1 MRNREEGD
9 IKMKVEEIREK
20 VMTGKAILFCGAGF
34 SYGAQNILDETPP
47 TAKCLSKEIS
57 KLGGFTESENLRFTS
72 DKYIKENKKD
82 LSKLIDLLFN
92 NFSIKETSE
101 AQNNIISYPWRRI
114 YTTNYDDTIESGA
127 KKTGKHIDFICI
139 DDSSKDF
146 FSRNNI
152 CVHING
158 YINGLTEEKLTNGYL
173 KLSKASYFS
182 SNSFENSN
190 WYYTFKKDLMNANII
205 VFVGYSMYDIEIEK
219 ILFNGTYK
227 DKTCFINA
235 PTESEENLYTLSQYG
250 SVLTIG
256 TDKFGMDLSQFDNT
270 LSSIKLINYN
280 SLYKYEIQ
288 ESDEI
293 ISDTE
298 INNFI
303 MQGDIKNEYLNLNY
317 IDNSKKP
324 YIIKRRQLDEV
335 IDKIKD
341 NKNIFIYSEFGNG
354 KTIFLEQLK
363 SKLVLDGK
371 NVFYTKTVSEYL
383 NNDFDLLCSTK
394 KDFILVIDSYSKYLD
409 FIDYVLSV
417 NNPHVILVLADKSGL
432 HERNF
437 NRLEQSCHE
446 TYSYTL
452 NKLSDEELKTMT
464 SIISNIGFW
473 KERVK
478 FSDDVNMK
486 YLKDT
491 CSSELSSI
499 LLGIFDSPQMRNR
512 VTELFTTLSNKDSYK
527 RTILSICL
535 LKMMDISI
543 DEALI
548 SEMSNNSEIYNPTF
562 INNSDFKTLFPSQT
576 GEINVKSSLFASSLI
591 KNCFEPDFI
600 RDSLLQIAKRFDD
613 LKHNGGY
620 IEESI
625 FKSVVKFSFIE
636 RLFPETDKRAIL
648 VSYYDSLKTEVTWLQ
663 KDPHYWL
670 QYGMAELNFR
680 NILKCEQ
687 YLKNSYE
694 LAKAKSGYDTID
706 IDTQYARLLLLKSF
720 SESDGRKIIALFSEA
735 NNILI
740 NLPNDH
746 YRIRQV
752 YLYKEFYEKKYKF
765 LGEKERNK
773 FIDACKI
780 MHKSIKDFEQSTII
794 RDKNFLS
801 NKLISFFEKITQ

>member
-1 MRNREEGD
+1 
-9 IKMKVEEIREK
+9 MKVEEIREK

-57 KLGGFTESENLRFTS
+57 KLGDFTESENLRFTS

-82 LSKLIDLLFN
+82 LSKLINLLFN

-548 SEMSNNSEIYNPTF
+548 SEMSNNSEI
-562 INNSDFKTLFPSQT
+562 
-576 GEINVKSSLFASSLI
+576 
-591 KNCFEPDFI
+591 
-600 RDSLLQIAKRFDD
+600 
-613 LKHNGGY
+613 
-620 IEESI
+620 
-625 FKSVVKFSFIE
+625 
-636 RLFPETDKRAIL
+636 
-648 VSYYDSLKTEVTWLQ
+648 
-663 KDPHYWL
+663 
-670 QYGMAELNFR
+670 
-680 NILKCEQ
+680 
-687 YLKNSYE
+687 
-694 LAKAKSGYDTID
+694 
-706 IDTQYARLLLLKSF
+706 
-720 SESDGRKIIALFSEA
+720 
-735 NNILI
+735 
-740 NLPNDH
+740 
-746 YRIRQV
+746 
-752 YLYKEFYEKKYKF
+752 
-765 LGEKERNK
+765 
-773 FIDACKI
+773 
-780 MHKSIKDFEQSTII
+780 
-794 RDKNFLS
+794 
-801 NKLISFFEKITQ
+801 

>member
-1 MRNREEGD
+1 MT
-9 IKMKVEEIREK
+9 VEEIREK
-20 VMTGKAILFCGAGF
+20 ILTGKAILFCGAGF
-34 SYGAQNILDETPP
+34 SYGSKNILDETPP
-47 TAKCLSKEIS
+47 TASSLSKKIS
-57 KLGGFTESENLRFTS
+57 QLGGFKESENLRFTS
-72 DKYIKENKKD
+72 DKYINDNKQD
-82 LSKLIDLLFN
+82 LTKLIDLLFN

-114 YTTNYDDTIESGA
+114 YTTNYDDTIEVAG
-127 KKTGKHIDFICI
+127 KKTGKHIDCICI

-158 YINGLTEEKLTNGYL
+158 YINGLTEEKLMNGYL

-190 WYYTFKKDLMNANII
+190 WYYTFKKDLMNANLI
-205 VFVGYSMYDIEIEK
+205 VFIGYSMYDIEIEK
-219 ILFNGTYK
+219 ILFNGAYK

-235 PTESEENLYTLSQYG
+235 PKEYEETLYTLNQYG
-250 SVLTIG
+250 SVLTSG
-256 TDKFGMDLSQFDNT
+256 TDVFGMELSPFDKST
-270 LSSIKLINYN
+270 TIAIPINFN
-280 SLYKYEIQ
+280 SLYQYQIQ

-317 IDNSKKP
+317 IEKYKKP
-324 YIIKRRQLDEV
+324 YIIKRRQLNDV
-335 IDKIKD
+335 VDKIK
-341 NKNIFIYSEFGNG
+341 NNNNIVIYSEFGNG

-371 NVFYTKTVSEYL
+371 SVYYTKTVSEYL
-383 NNDFDLLCSTK
+383 NNDFDLLCSNH

-417 NNPHVILVLADKSGL
+417 NNPHVILVLADNSGL

-437 NRLEQSCHE
+437 KRLELSCHE
-446 TYSYTL
+446 TYNYTL
-452 NKLSDEELKTMT
+452 NKLNDDELKIMT
-464 SIISNIGFW
+464 AIISNIGFW

-478 FSDDVNMK
+478 YSDEANIN
-486 YLKDT
+486 YLKEK
-491 CSSELSSI
+491 CSAELSSI
-499 LLGIFDSPQMRNR
+499 LLGIFESPQMRSR
-512 VTELFTTLSNKDSYK
+512 VSELFVTLNNRDSYK
-527 RTILSICL
+527 RTVLSICL

-548 SEMSNNSEIYNPTF
+548 SEMANNSEIYNPKF
-562 INNSDFKTLFPSQT
+562 VNNPDFKTLFPSQT

-591 KNCFEPDFI
+591 KTCFERIFI
-600 RDSLLQIAKRFDD
+600 RDCLLHIAKRFDE

-636 RLFPETDKRAIL
+636 RLFPEKDKRAIL
-648 VSYYDSLKTEVTWLQ
+648 VSYYDSLKTEVIWLQ

-670 QYGMAELNFR
+670 QYGMAELNFK
-680 NILKCEQ
+680 NIQKCEQ

-694 LAKAKSGYDTID
+694 LAKAKPGYDTID

-720 SESDGRKIIALFSEA
+720 SESDGKKIMSLFSEA
-735 NNILI
+735 NNLLI
-740 NLPNDH
+740 NLPNDY

-752 YLYKEFYEKKYKF
+752 YLYKDFYDKKFKF
-765 LGEKERNK
+765 LGEKEKTK

-780 MHKSIKDFEQSTII
+780 MHKTIIDYEQTSII
-794 RDKNFLS
+794 RDKNLLS
-801 NKLISFFEKITQ
+801 HKLLDFFEQLNELNIK